1 MNVGAITAREA
12 GRNPRKEALIDP
24 VRGHR
29 LTFAD
34 LEGRVDALARAFAG
48 DPRVTVGD
56 RVVVLATNCIEYFEL
71 YLACARAGLIA
82 QGLNW
87 RLAAD
92 ELEKLVRDAD
102 PVAVVFDGEFR
113 GAAEELQRRLDLPI
127 WLSFGETTDGSY
139 DRFVSA
145 GAGGSAQLPAA
156 DASRGIMIV
165 HTGGTTG
172 SAKGALHTDGGCVA
186 AMVNNTVA
194 ERIVPWDR
202 YLLQGQMFH
211 SAAVLA
217 LNYLMNGATV
227 VMLPRFEP
235 GLSLQT
241 IEAERISASLAFP
254 AMLNYI
260 LDSAGAGG
268 FDLTSLRNLQYGGGP
283 MAPEVILAMMD
294 TLPGDLIQCYGSS
307 EHLGV
312 TFLSQEDHAEAR
324 RGRNVHRLQSCGR
337 EAFLSRVVLM
347 DEVGAPVPR
356 DRETPGE
363 IHVRAPSNMAGYWNR
378 PDLTAQL
385 TRGEWQGT
393 GDLAVWDTD
402 GYLYIVDR
410 AKDVIVSGGEN
421 IYPIQVEKAIAGH
434 SEVLEVA
441 VVGEHDALWGESVVA
456 FVVLKTGARIV
467 ETDVQDIVRNQ
478 LGSYQKPK
486 KVLFIDG
493 IPKSPA
499 GKVDKKAL
507 RDRVSQSASRDRR
520 MR

>member
-1 MNVGAITAREA
+1 MNIGAITAREA
-12 GRNPRKEALIDP
+12 ARNPRKEALVDP
-24 VRGHR
+24 VRDRR
-29 LTFAD
+29 LSFAD
-34 LEGRVDALARAFAG
+34 LEARVDALARALAG
-48 DPRVTVGD
+48 DERVKVGD
-56 RVVVLATNCIEYFEL
+56 RVVILATNCTEYFEL
-71 YLACARAGLIA
+71 YLACARAGLIT

-87 RLAAD
+87 RLAAS
-92 ELEKLVRDAD
+92 ELERIVRDAD
-102 PVAVVFDGEFR
+102 PVAFVFDSEFI
-113 GAAEELQRRLDLPI
+113 GTAEELQRCLDLPI
-127 WLSFGETTDGSY
+127 WLSFGEGADGSY
-139 DRFVSA
+139 EDFVAA
-145 GAGGSAQLPAA
+145 GSTGSVELPGA
-156 DASRGIMIV
+156 DPSRGIMIV
-165 HTGGTTG
+165 YTGGTTG
-172 SAKGALHTDGGCVA
+172 NAKGALHTDGSCVA

-227 VMLPRFEP
+227 AMLPRFEP
-235 GLSLQT
+235 ELSLRT

-268 FDLTSLRNLQYGGGP
+268 FELASLRNMQYGGGP
-283 MAPEVILAMMD
+283 MAPEVILAMME
-294 TLPGDLIQCYGSS
+294 TLPCTLIQCYGSS
-307 EHLGV
+307 EHIGV
-312 TFLSQEDHAEAR
+312 TFLSQEDHIDAR
-324 RGRNVHRLQSCGR
+324 DGRNVHRLRSCGR
-337 EAFLSRVVLM
+337 EALLSRVVVL
-347 DEVGAPVPR
+347 DKHGTQVRR

-363 IHVRAPSNMAGYWNR
+363 IYVRAPSNMAGYWNR
-378 PDLTAQL
+378 PDLTANI
-385 TRGEWQGT
+385 TRSNWQGT

-421 IYPIQVEKAIAGH
+421 IYPNQIENAIAGH
-434 SEVLEVA
+434 PAVLEVA
-441 VVGEHDALWGESVVA
+441 VVGEHDDLWGESVVA
-456 FVVLKTGARIV
+456 FVTLKAGAGIV
-467 ETDVQDIVRNQ
+467 EAEVQDIVRRE

-507 RDRVSQSASRDRR
+507 RDRVSQRASGIGA
-520 MR
+520 